1 MLSSEIKR
9 PGPEDGTDK
18 ALGVKG
24 DGPSDVEKLETTNSV
39 LASAGT
45 VADDQQGLELLERAP
60 RSAIEFDTEATRP
73 RSKIRVVA
81 VMCALFATIC
91 IVALNQTI
99 VATAIP
105 TISSQLKSA
114 SGYAWIGGAY
124 LLANA
129 AASPV
134 WAKLSDIWGRK
145 PILLVAVG
153 MYFITSIICAT
164 SASMKML
171 IIGRACQGT
180 AGGGLSQLVNIIVSD
195 LFSLRQRGLYMG
207 LVGFI
212 WAVAGAS
219 GPLLG
224 GVLTEFISWRWIF
237 WINLP
242 ISGTAFLLLFFF
254 LDVHNPRTPLVVGI
268 KAVDWFGTVTILGL
282 MVMLLLGL
290 DFGGAAFPWK
300 SPTVIGLIVAGG
312 CMGGFFLWSQKSL
325 AKYPLMPLGVFRSR
339 SNVAC
344 LLIAFF
350 HDFVNFATEYY
361 FPLFFQSVLS
371 ASPLRSGILLLP
383 VILTETL
390 TSILSG
396 LTIHRTGAYRP
407 LIYVGTILLVIG
419 TSLYTNISATSSIAS
434 IVGFEII
441 AGLGAG
447 LLFSPPLIAL
457 QVNVRQEDT
466 ATATSTMG
474 FMKKVATCLSVV
486 VGGVI
491 FQNGMEDR
499 SKDLINAKLDPNITS
514 VLTGSQAAAN
524 ILLVGTIEDPV
535 KQMIVKQAFAGS
547 IRLIWILCAVM
558 AGCAVLCSAFVKRK
572 ELSDDHV
579 ATKTGLSDQKEG
591 E

>member
-1 MLSSEIKR
+1 M
-9 PGPEDGTDK
+9 
-18 ALGVKG
+18 
-24 DGPSDVEKLETTNSV
+24 
-39 LASAGT
+39 
-45 VADDQQGLELLERAP
+45 
-60 RSAIEFDTEATRP
+60 
-73 RSKIRVVA
+73 
-81 VMCALFATIC
+81 
-91 IVALNQTI
+91 
-99 VATAIP
+99 
-105 TISSQLKSA
+105 
-114 SGYAWIGGAY
+114 
-124 LLANA
+124 
-129 AASPV
+129 
-134 WAKLSDIWGRK
+134 
-145 PILLVAVG
+145 
-153 MYFITSIICAT
+153 
-164 SASMKML
+164 
-171 IIGRACQGT
+171 
-180 AGGGLSQLVNIIVSD
+180 
-195 LFSLRQRGLYMG
+195 
-207 LVGFI
+207 
-212 WAVAGAS
+212 
-219 GPLLG
+219 
-224 GVLTEFISWRWIF
+224 
-237 WINLP
+237 
-242 ISGTAFLLLFFF
+242 
-254 LDVHNPRTPLVVGI
+254 
-268 KAVDWFGTVTILGL
+268 
-282 MVMLLLGL
+282 
-290 DFGGAAFPWK
+290 
-300 SPTVIGLIVAGG
+300 
-312 CMGGFFLWSQKSL
+312 
-325 AKYPLMPLGVFRSR
+325 
-339 SNVAC
+339 
-344 LLIAFF
+344 
-350 HDFVNFATEYY
+350 
-361 FPLFFQSVLS
+361 
-371 ASPLRSGILLLP
+371 
-383 VILTETL
+383 
-390 TSILSG
+390 SG